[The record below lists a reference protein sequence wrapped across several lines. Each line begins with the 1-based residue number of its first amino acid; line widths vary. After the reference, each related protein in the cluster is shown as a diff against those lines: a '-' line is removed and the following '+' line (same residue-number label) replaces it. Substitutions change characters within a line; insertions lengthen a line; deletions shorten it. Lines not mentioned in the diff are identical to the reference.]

1 MSLKKRLE
9 TARNEKD
16 VENIYR
22 EELNTHTEGAQITS
36 PYGIDGLL
44 EANFIVR
51 NDIGELLKK
60 INVRSL
66 LEFKYDEQLK
76 LKLYQCSLLIQCL
89 YYLKKFEDNGQKFI
103 LLIEEDNILLLNEYH
118 QGHELDFFSLEGLI
132 SSISLLEKVKKIVEQ
147 HGRI

>member
-1 MSLKKRLE
+1 MSIKKRLE

-44 EANFIVR
+44 EAKNI
-51 NDIGELLKK
+51 
-60 INVRSL
+60 RSL

-76 LKLYQCSLLIQCL
+76 NKLCQCGLLIQCL
-89 YYLKKFEDNGQKFI
+89 YYLNRDNTPFNLFGSGIYANVF
-103 LLIEEDNILLLNEYH
+103 LSDYNY
-118 QGHELDFFSLEGLI
+118 
-132 SSISLLEKVKKIVEQ
+132 
-147 HGRI
+147 

>member
-89 YYLKKFEDNGQKFI
+89 YYLKKFEDNGQKLPSTIFVGI
-103 LLIEEDNILLLNEYH
+103 NLGKFFNHKQVAFVSPCPNI
-118 QGHELDFFSLEGLI
+118 
-132 SSISLLEKVKKIVEQ
+132 
-147 HGRI
+147 HG